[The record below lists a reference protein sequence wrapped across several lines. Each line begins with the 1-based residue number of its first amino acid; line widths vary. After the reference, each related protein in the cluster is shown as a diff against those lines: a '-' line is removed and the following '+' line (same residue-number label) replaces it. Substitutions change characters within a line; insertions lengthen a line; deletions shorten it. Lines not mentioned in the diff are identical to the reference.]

1 MLSRIAESLYWIGR
15 FVERAEDTAR
25 ITDVNYHHTLEMG
38 ASPEARERRRRHW
51 EALITIVGEAPRF
64 FATHAEA
71 NEENVPR
78 YLTFAPENPHSIV
91 SCVARAREN
100 ARTMRHQIASEMWEV
115 LNRFHL
121 ELQRLQEFGETP
133 VGAENVHL
141 FYRSIKEFSHL
152 FQGITD
158 STMPREEGWYFL
170 QAGKFLERAEKT
182 ARALDVKYHLLI
194 ADEDTGLDTGLRAP
208 SGQHEDARL
217 RGEAS
222 ARSPESFVLSPP
234 DGVPGDWDQWLA
246 VLRSLSAYEAYH
258 KIYRSTVR
266 PHSVIEMLTLS
277 PIFPRSIHF
286 AIGEVDAA
294 LAHIS
299 TENRVLSTEVENS
312 LLSTHAAQRAPAA
325 LSTDREAE
333 RAVGRLHSALAY
345 QRVEEV
351 FETGLHEY
359 LLDIQRQ
366 CFRIGERIQA
376 QYFAPR
382 ILRAEEVIA

>member
-71 NEENVPR
+71 NEENVPP

-121 ELQRLQEFGETP
+121 EVQRLQEFGETP

-182 ARALDVKYHLLI
+182 ARALDVKYHLLV
-194 ADEDTGLDTGLRAP
+194 ADQDTGLTTDAASSPTAITGRTPATLGIDGDA
-208 SGQHEDARL
+208 EDI
-217 RGEAS
+217 
-222 ARSPESFVLSPP
+222 
-234 DGVPGDWDQWLA
+234 PGDWDQWLA

-258 KIYRSTVR
+258 KLYRSTVR

-277 PIFPRSIHF
+277 PIFPRSIRF

-294 LAHIS
+294 LAHVS
-299 TENRVLSTEVENS
+299 TENQLLSTEGDIS
-312 LLSTHAAQRAPAA
+312 LLRTQYSVH
-325 LSTDREAE
+325 STDREAE

>member
-1 MLSRIAESLYWIGR
+1 MGGIMLSRIAESLYWIGR
-15 FVERAEDTAR
+15 YVERAEDTAR

-38 ASPEARERRRRHW
+38 ASPEARERRQHW
-51 EALITIVGEAPRF
+51 EALIVIVGEAPRF
-64 FATHAEA
+64 FTMHDRAD
-71 NEENVPR
+71 EETVPP
-78 YLTFAPENPHSIV
+78 YLTFATENPHSIV

-121 ELQRLQEFGETP
+121 ELQRLREFGETP
-133 VGAENVHL
+133 VSPENVHL

-182 ARALDVKYHLLI
+182 ARALDVKYHLLV
-194 ADEDTGLDTGLRAP
+194 ADAKEGLRAREP
-208 SGQHEDARL
+208 SGQHEDSGL
-217 RGEAS
+217 REDDS
-222 ARSPESFVLSPP
+222 ALSP
-234 DGVPGDWDQWLA
+234 VPGDWDQWLA

-266 PHSVIEMLTLS
+266 PRSVVEMLTLS
-277 PIFPRSIHF
+277 PIFPRSIRF
-286 AIGEVDAA
+286 AIGEVESA

-299 TENRVLSTEVENS
+299 AENRVLSTEYD
-312 LLSTHAAQRAPAA
+312 LLSTQYAI
-325 LSTDREAE
+325 LNTDRDAE
-333 RAVGRLHSALAY
+333 RAVGRLHSALTY
-345 QRVEEV
+345 KRVEDV
-351 FETGLHEY
+351 FAVDLHDY

-366 CFRIGERIQA
+366 CFQIGEHIQA

>member
-15 FVERAEDTAR
+15 YVERAEDTAR

-38 ASPEARERRRRHW
+38 ASPEARERRRQHW
-51 EALITIVGEAPRF
+51 EALILIVGEAPRF
-64 FATHAEA
+64 FTMHDRAD
-71 NEENVPR
+71 EETVPP
-78 YLTFAPENPHSIV
+78 YLTFATENPHSIV
-91 SCVARAREN
+91 SSVARAREN

-133 VGAENVHL
+133 VSAENVHL

-182 ARALDVKYHLLI
+182 ARALDVKYHLLV
-194 ADEDTGLDTGLRAP
+194 ADAQHGLRTED
-208 SGQHEDARL
+208 SGL
-217 RGEAS
+217 R
-222 ARSPESFVLSPP
+222 ESSFLSPP
-234 DGVPGDWDQWLA
+234 PGDWDQWLA

-266 PHSVIEMLTLS
+266 PRSVIEMLTLS
-277 PIFPRSIHF
+277 PIFPRSIRF

-299 TENRVLSTEVENS
+299 AENRVLSTEYDP
-312 LLSTHAAQRAPAA
+312 LSTQYSV
-325 LSTDREAE
+325 LSTPHEAE
-333 RAVGRLHSALAY
+333 RAVGRLHSALTY
-345 QRVEEV
+345 QRVEELFAV
-351 FETGLHEY
+351 DLHDY

-366 CFRIGERIQA
+366 CFQIGEHIQA

>member
-15 FVERAEDTAR
+15 YVERAEDTAR
-25 ITDVNYHHTLEMG
+25 ITDVNNHHTLEMG
-38 ASPEARERRRRHW
+38 ASPEARERRRQHW
-51 EALITIVGEAPRF
+51 ESLIVIVGEAPRF
-64 FATHAEA
+64 FTMHDRAD
-71 NEENVPR
+71 EETVPP
-78 YLTFAPENPHSIV
+78 YLTFATENPHSIV

-121 ELQRLQEFGETP
+121 ELQRLRELDETP
-133 VGAENVHL
+133 VSPENVHL

-182 ARALDVKYHLLI
+182 ARALDVKYHLLVSD
-194 ADEDTGLDTGLRAP
+194 AEGRSRDE
-208 SGQHEDARL
+208 
-217 RGEAS
+217 S
-222 ARSPESFVLSPP
+222 ALSPQSSVLSPL
-234 DGVPGDWDQWLA
+234 PGDWDQWLA

-266 PHSVIEMLTLS
+266 PRSVVEMLTLS
-277 PIFPRSIHF
+277 PIFPRSIRF

-294 LAHIS
+294 LARIGGLRTKDVGLS
-299 TENRVLSTEVENS
+299 GEVPDLSPQPFVLSPFS
-312 LLSTHAAQRAPAA
+312 
-325 LSTDREAE
+325 EAE

-351 FETGLHEY
+351 FAVDLHDY

-366 CFRIGERIQA
+366 CFQIGEHIQA

>member
-15 FVERAEDTAR
+15 YVERAEDTAR

-38 ASPEARERRRRHW
+38 ASPEARERRRQQW
-51 EALITIVGEAPRF
+51 DALITIVGEAPRF
-64 FATHAEA
+64 FAMHDRAD
-71 NEENVPR
+71 EETVPP
-78 YLTFAPENPHSIV
+78 YLTFATENPLSIV

-121 ELQRLQEFGETP
+121 ELQRLREFGETP
-133 VGAENVHL
+133 VSAENVHL

-182 ARALDVKYHLLI
+182 ARALDVKYHLLT
-194 ADEDTGLDTGLRAP
+194 TGRGLRTED
-208 SGQHEDARL
+208 SGL
-217 RGEAS
+217 SGESAS
-222 ARSPESFVLSPP
+222 LGLESPVLSPL
-234 DGVPGDWDQWLA
+234 PGDWDQWLA

-277 PIFPRSIHF
+277 PIFPRSIRF
-286 AIGEVDAA
+286 AIGEVESA

-299 TENRVLSTEVENS
+299 NEQRAVSSEYD
-312 LLSTHAAQRAPAA
+312 LLSTQHSV
-325 LSTDREAE
+325 LSPSREAE

-345 QRVEEV
+345 QRVEELFAV
-351 FETGLHEY
+351 DLHAY

-366 CFRIGERIQA
+366 CFQIGEHIQA

>member
-38 ASPEARERRRRHW
+38 ASPEAEERRRRHW

-71 NEENVPR
+71 NEENVPP
-78 YLTFAPENPHSIV
+78 YLTFAPDNPHSIV
-91 SCVARAREN
+91 SCVSRAREN

-141 FYRSIKEFSHL
+141 FYSSIKEFSHL

-182 ARALDVKYHLLI
+182 ARALDVKYHLLV
-194 ADEDTGLDTGLRAP
+194 ADRETGLRAA
-208 SGQHEDARL
+208 SGQHGD
-217 RGEAS
+217 S
-222 ARSPESFVLSPP
+222 ALSEGVSAFSPD
-234 DGVPGDWDQWLA
+234 DGIPGDWDQWLA

-266 PHSVIEMLTLS
+266 PRSVIEMLTLS
-277 PIFPRSIHF
+277 PIFPRSIHY
-286 AIGEVDAA
+286 AIGEVAAA
-294 LAHIS
+294 LAHVS
-299 TENRVLSTEVENS
+299 NE
-312 LLSTHAAQRAPAA
+312 QRAGTAWAGSNGWDDTA
-325 LSTDREAE
+325 LSPDREAE

-351 FETGLHEY
+351 FQAGLHTY

-376 QYFAPR
+376 EYFAPR

>member
-64 FATHAEA
+64 FATHTEA
-71 NEENVPR
+71 NEENVPP

-121 ELQRLQEFGETP
+121 EVQRLQEFGETP
-133 VGAENVHL
+133 IGAENVHL

-182 ARALDVKYHLLI
+182 ARALDVKYHLLV
-194 ADEDTGLDTGLRAP
+194 ADEDTGLRTKDLGL
-208 SGQHEDARL
+208 SS
-217 RGEAS
+217 EAS
-222 ARSPESFVLSPP
+222 SLSPKSFVLSPS
-234 DGVPGDWDQWLA
+234 DDVPGDWDQWLA

-258 KIYRSTVR
+258 KLYRSTVR
-266 PHSVIEMLTLS
+266 PRSVIEMLTLS
-277 PIFPRSIHF
+277 PIFPRSIRF

-294 LAHIS
+294 LAHVS
-299 TENRVLSTEVENS
+299 TENRGSPLGSMSTEAENSVLSTQYS
-312 LLSTHAAQRAPAA
+312 I

-351 FETGLHEY
+351 FEAGLHEY

>member
-15 FVERAEDTAR
+15 YVERAEDTAR

-64 FATHAEA
+64 FATGAEA
-71 NEENVPR
+71 SEDTVPP
-78 YLTFAPENPHSIV
+78 YLTFDTTNPNSIV
-91 SCVARAREN
+91 SSVARAREN

-121 ELQRLQEFGETP
+121 ELQRLREFGETP
-133 VGAENVHL
+133 VGAENVHQ
-141 FYRSIKEFSHL
+141 FYQSIKEFSHL

-194 ADEDTGLDTGLRAP
+194 ADAELSSRGVGESGSREETRDASLRTPDSGLRTD
-208 SGQHEDARL
+208 E
-217 RGEAS
+217 EI
-222 ARSPESFVLSPP
+222 
-234 DGVPGDWDQWLA
+234 PGAWDQWLA
-246 VLRSLSAYEAYH
+246 VLRSLTAYEAYH
-258 KIYRSTVR
+258 KLYRSTVR
-266 PHSVIEMLTLS
+266 PRAVVEMLTLS
-277 PIFPRSIHF
+277 PIFPRSIRF
-286 AIGEVDAA
+286 SIGQVDVA
-294 LAHIS
+294 LAQINAERRLPG
-299 TENRVLSTEVENS
+299 TEAVDSPLSTQYS
-312 LLSTHAAQRAPAA
+312 A
-325 LSTDREAE
+325 LSTPQEAE
-333 RAVGRLHSALAY
+333 RAVGRLHSDLAY
-345 QRVEEV
+345 QRVEEI
-351 FETGLHEY
+351 FATGLHEY

-366 CFRIGERIQA
+366 CYRIGERIQA

-382 ILRAEEVIA
+382 VVRPEEVIA

>member
-15 FVERAEDTAR
+15 YVERAEDTAR

-38 ASPEARERRRRHW
+38 ASPEARERRRQHW
-51 EALITIVGEAPRF
+51 EALVIIVGEAPRF
-64 FATHAEA
+64 FTMHDQA
-71 NEENVPR
+71 NEETVPL
-78 YLTFAPENPHSIV
+78 YLTFATENPHSIV

-133 VGAENVHL
+133 VSAENVHL

-182 ARALDVKYHLLI
+182 ARALDVKYHLLV
-194 ADEDTGLDTGLRAP
+194 ADAKEGLR
-208 SGQHEDARL
+208 EDDSPL
-217 RGEAS
+217 
-222 ARSPESFVLSPP
+222 SPESSVLSPL
-234 DGVPGDWDQWLA
+234 PGDWDQWLA

-277 PIFPRSIHF
+277 PIFPRSIRF

-294 LAHIS
+294 LARIAGGLRAPSGQHEDLGLSGDMAFLIPQS
-299 TENRVLSTEVENS
+299 SVLSPS
-312 LLSTHAAQRAPAA
+312 Q
-325 LSTDREAE
+325 EAE

-351 FETGLHEY
+351 FAVDLHAY

-366 CFRIGERIQA
+366 CFRIGEHIQA

>member
-15 FVERAEDTAR
+15 YVERAEDTAR

-38 ASPEARERRRRHW
+38 ASPEAQARRRRHW
-51 EALITIVGEAPRF
+51 EALITIVGDAPRF
-64 FATHAEA
+64 FATHDEA
-71 NEENVPR
+71 SEQTVPP
-78 YLTFAPENPHSIV
+78 YLTFGAENPNSIV

-121 ELQRLQEFGETP
+121 ELQRLQDVGETP
-133 VGAENVHL
+133 VASENVHL
-141 FYRSIKEFSHL
+141 FYQSIKEFSHL

-182 ARALDVKYHLLI
+182 ARALDVKYHLLV
-194 ADEDTGLDTGLRAP
+194 ADRDTGLRTQD
-208 SGQHEDARL
+208 SGL
-217 RGEAS
+217 SGEPAS
-222 ARSPESFVLSPP
+222 LSPESLVLSPS

-266 PHSVIEMLTLS
+266 PRSVIEMLTLS
-277 PIFPRSIHF
+277 PIFPRSIRF

-294 LAHIS
+294 LARIAGGLR
-299 TENRVLSTEVENS
+299 TEDLGLSNEPSPLSSQSLVLSPI
-312 LLSTHAAQRAPAA
+312 Q
-325 LSTDREAE
+325 EAE
-333 RAVGRLHSALAY
+333 RAVGRLHSALTY

-351 FETGLHEY
+351 FAVDLHDY
-359 LLDIQRQ
+359 LLDIQTQ
-366 CFRIGERIQA
+366 CYQIGEHIQA
-376 QYFAPR
+376 QYFAHR
-382 ILRAEEVIA
+382 ILRPEEVIA